1 MKKLLLLLLLPLF
14 STQSLGSL
22 DVYDCEVKIN
32 NTVYED
38 ITYDRTYDVDSF
50 IIKFDKNKI
59 TFSEDSKKRP
69 VITDFAEFSILGYG
83 DNEKTLLIYGNNAY
97 GTPIHLSHDKEK
109 DDYAYLTISHLSGFD
124 GGIANLIA
132 RCTPL

>member
-1 MKKLLLLLLLPLF
+1 MKKLLLLILLPLF

-32 NTVYED
+32 NSVYED
-38 ITYDRTYDVDSF
+38 ITYERSSNVDSF

-59 TFSEDSKKRP
+59 TFSEDRMKRP
-69 VITDFAEFSILGYG
+69 VIAEYPEFFITHF
-83 DNEKTLLIYGNNAY
+83 DNDEKFLLIYGKDLFQ
-97 GTPIHLSHDKEK
+97 GSIHISHDKDK
-109 DDYAYLTISHLSGFD
+109 DDYAYLTIAHLSGFD
-124 GGIANLIA
+124 GGIVNLIA

>member
-1 MKKLLLLLLLPLF
+1 MKKLLLLILLPLF

-38 ITYDRTYDVDSF
+38 ITYDRSYDVDSF

-69 VITDFAEFSILGYG
+69 EIAEYPEFIITDFLDEEKSWENFVHFTTYSKLTVSCENEFIKIYNYCFNIRKNISSIGYCR
-83 DNEKTLLIYGNNAY
+83 IYV
-97 GTPIHLSHDKEK
+97 
-109 DDYAYLTISHLSGFD
+109 
-124 GGIANLIA
+124 
-132 RCTPL
+132 